1 MFRRTVVHTTC
12 GGCHRW
18 RLMVL
23 GVAVLAGNLSGCMG
37 PAIPSTPASQPYVR
51 SSAISSPRS
60 DQPIRKDAAREL
72 GPEVAAS
79 MPEIVREQPKLSDR
93 GAQAMV
99 DSMLAAIER
108 KDGVAMIT
116 LEPLRNQSR
125 TAAGEFES
133 FRERLAELLSAAG
146 EKSGLRF
153 TSKANDTQDADYELQ
168 GAAYLATVEG
178 VDMWE
183 LYINLSP
190 TKNHWSIWQSNG
202 PVKVLRRS
210 RPNQTQIFI
219 N

>member
-1 MFRRTVVHTTC
+1 MI
-12 GGCHRW
+12 
-18 RLMVL
+18 L
-23 GVAVLAGNLSGCMG
+23 GVAVIACNLSGCA
-37 PAIPSTPASQPYVR
+37 PAIPSGPAAQPYVR

-60 DQPIRKDAAREL
+60 DAPIRKVAASEL

-79 MPEIVREQPKLSDR
+79 MPEIVREQPTPSDQ

-99 DSMLAAIER
+99 DSMLAAVER
-108 KDGVAMIT
+108 KNGVATIS
-116 LEPLRNQSR
+116 LDPLRNQSR

-133 FRERLAELLSAAG
+133 FRERLAELLSTAG

-153 TSKANDTQDADYELQ
+153 TSDSSDAGIADYELQ

-178 VDMWE
+178 IDMWE

-202 PVKVLRRS
+202 PVRVLRRP
-210 RPNQTQIFI
+210 RANQTQIFI